1 MNQQTPDTISPEQN
15 VLLSLWAQTLAQS
28 VAAGGQEST
37 LGSLSPAELVK
48 RVRILDTGARPVDGR
63 QFQQILAGL
72 LQRRQVRILYHGRS
86 RDETSERV
94 VSPQRLVRYRGNWYL
109 DTWCHWRED
118 LRHFALDRV
127 HPVEILAEAARDVAE
142 ADLDQH
148 FATAYG
154 IFSGQAKSTAVLRFS
169 PEAAR
174 WIADETWHPQQSKTI
189 LADGSV
195 ELRIPYG
202 DNRELIMDI
211 LRYGPDCE
219 VMAPPGLRDRVA
231 QLAARTAA
239 LYRPRRR

>member
-1 MNQQTPDTISPEQN
+1 MNQQTPDPTIPEQD
-15 VLLSLWAQTLAQS
+15 VLLSLWAQTLAQA

-37 LGSLSPAELVK
+37 LDSLSPAELVK

-63 QFQQILAGL
+63 QFQQLLAGL

-127 HPVEILAEAARDVAE
+127 HPVEILADAARDVAE

-154 IFSGQAKSTAVLRFS
+154 IFSGAAKSTAVLRFS
-169 PEAAR
+169 PDAAR

-202 DNRELIMDI
+202 DNRELTMDI

-231 QLAARTAA
+231 QLAARTATM
-239 LYRPRRR
+239 YRPRRR